1 MQVIRLNKM
10 AAFIVGALSV
20 TAVGAQN
27 VVFTNSNN
35 TSASPA
41 GPYSIPLKAG
51 VPVTVAPNGDIRAQ
65 CEIAENG
72 RCVGIPLGGGGSNP
86 PPTGAP
92 TGLTLTTTATDAD
105 DQAAGLQ
112 VVQGTAFTVNAGAS
126 GALAC
131 VRSASPGVPAWG
143 GVVTAD
149 AASAQVSIGA
159 VGTYTF
165 DFKCLNDAGAASASP
180 LVIDSI
186 AGSAPPPPPTGSC
199 SPANDGFFPPTG
211 LTPGMQ
217 LTFTQLWA
225 SNPPP
230 AGSNPVGGALTQVK
244 MAGGQYRA
252 FEFRFDMLNANPGD
266 DILEMYADTSNPGS
280 GVARGA
286 TWRFVTVSECP
297 GDLRMANPA
306 VGGLLK
312 NGCRV
317 YATEGPFIYL
327 NFGPE
332 SNDPAMCNLDKNK
345 TYYMNVTFDSP
356 HDGFNPNAAC
366 SDALTSPTDTCGFR
380 WSF

>member
-1 MQVIRLNKM
+1 MQVIRLKKM
-10 AAFIVGALSV
+10 AAFIVGALGVS
-20 TAVGAQN
+20 AVGAQN

-35 TSASPA
+35 TSANPQ
-41 GPYSIPLKAG
+41 GPYTIQLKSG

-72 RCVGIPLGGGGSNP
+72 RCVGLPAGGGGGPIDPNK
-86 PPTGAP
+86 PTNV
-92 TGLTLTTTATDAD
+92 TLSTNATDAGE
-105 DQAAGLQ
+105 APGLQ
-112 VVQGTAFTVNAGAS
+112 VVEGTIFTINAGAS
-126 GALAC
+126 NALAC
-131 VRSASPGVPAWG
+131 VRTVAPGVSGWSGA
-143 GVVTAD
+143 VAAD
-149 AASAQVSIGA
+149 AAGGQFSLPS

-165 DFKCLNDAGAASASP
+165 DLKCLNDAGSTSASP
-180 LVIDSI
+180 LVIQAI
-186 AGSAPPPPPTGSC
+186 AGSAPPPPPTGNC

-211 LTPGMQ
+211 LSPGMQ

-225 SNPPP
+225 TNPLP
-230 AGSNPVGGALTQVK
+230 AGSQPVGSALAQVK
-244 MAGGQYRA
+244 MSGGQYRA
-252 FEFRFDMLNANPGD
+252 FEFRYDMLNSTND
-266 DILEMYADTSNPGS
+266 VLTMYADTSNPGA

-286 TWRFVTVSECP
+286 NWRYVAVSECP

-327 NFGPE
+327 NFGAP

-345 TYYMNVTFDSP
+345 TYYMNVTFDAP
-356 HDGFNPNAAC
+356 HDGFNPNQAC